1 MNANCGAIPLLDG
14 ANAAGVAPGAGAA
27 QTAGVYHWPGFA
39 TDLPTWHNY
48 ETILDNVHLIVC
60 RRPGYP
66 LTMAQEADQRWLDRH
81 LTHDVES
88 LHNRPSGV
96 IYLAETPWFDISATI
111 IRQRLERGESCAEML
126 PAAVLDYIRE
136 QGLYC

>member
-1 MNANCGAIPLLDG
+1 
-14 ANAAGVAPGAGAA
+14 
-27 QTAGVYHWPGFA
+27 
-39 TDLPTWHNY
+39 
-48 ETILDNVHLIVC
+48 DNVHLIVC

-88 LHNRPSGV
+88 PHNRPSGV

>member
-1 MNANCGAIPLLDG
+1 MNANYGAIPPPDG
-14 ANAAGVAPGAGAA
+14 ANAAGVAPGARAA

-39 TDLPTWHNY
+39 TDLSTWHNY

-96 IYLAETPWFDISATI
+96 IYLADAVVRYFRDDHP
-111 IRQRLERGESCAEML
+111 
-126 PAAVLDYIRE
+126 PAP
-136 QGLYC
+136 

>member
-1 MNANCGAIPLLDG
+1 MPINRCSRSMNANCAYVPSRT
-14 ANAAGVAPGAGAA
+14 ANAAGVARGAGPRKPLAFIIGRDSLL
-27 QTAGVYHWPGFA
+27 TFPR
-39 TDLPTWHNY
+39 HNY

-88 LHNRPSGV
+88 
-96 IYLAETPWFDISATI
+96 A
-111 IRQRLERGESCAEML
+111 
-126 PAAVLDYIRE
+126 
-136 QGLYC
+136 